1 MQVLIDDI
9 LTLSRLSKNDTPHTL
24 VDLNLTVNR
33 ILDDLEISI
42 SETQANI
49 HVHHLPTVM
58 AIPGQMHQLF
68 QNLISNSIKFSDQAP
83 VINIGQ
89 EDVSD
94 ALREELNLNGGE
106 YINIYVLDNGIGFDE
121 QYHDK
126 IFGIFQR
133 LEKTNY
139 KGTGIGL
146 AIVKKIVDNHKGV
159 IKATSQ
165 PGKGAKFNI
174 LLPK

>member
-1 MQVLIDDI
+1 I
-9 LTLSRLSKNDTPHTL
+9 LTLSRLSKNDTPHSP
-24 VDLNLTVNR
+24 VDLNETVNR

-42 SETQANI
+42 AETKACI

-68 QNLISNSIKFSDQAP
+68 QNLISNSIKFSNHSP
-83 VINIGQ
+83 VVNIGQ

-94 ALREELNLNGGE
+94 SLREELNLNGEE
-106 YINIYVLDNGIGFDE
+106 YVNIYVLDNGIGFDE

-146 AIVKKIVDNHKGV
+146 AIAKKIVDNHKGI